1 MQQPVRWESYQKL
14 NYTEK
19 TAFFETDKVQFKHTL
34 HAHLGQKVNSLL
46 YNIDAPIVETII
58 GDMFFHPDQFGSGS
72 HLNAMKLFK
81 RNTIYDDYAVTIMNL
96 MQFQLAVDFITAGLS
111 FQQVDNVLNVTKR
124 LTKLAVGCVNNT
136 DVANYAQTVCATYQ
150 LACHYIDPQQ

>member
-72 HLNAMKLFK
+72 HVNTMKLFK
-81 RNTIYDDYAVTIMNL
+81 
-96 MQFQLAVDFITAGLS
+96 
-111 FQQVDNVLNVTKR
+111 
-124 LTKLAVGCVNNT
+124 
-136 DVANYAQTVCATYQ
+136 
-150 LACHYIDPQQ
+150 